1 MIRRP
6 PRSTLL
12 PYTTLFRSSPNFTI
26 SASPGSLSL
35 AQGASGPSTIL
46 TTVVGSGGAI
56 RPGGAGTPGGGSAPR
71 TPAALQGRQHAAP
84 EGKPR
89 RRRGGPYHPNG
100 TGNQGGGS

>member
-46 TTVVGSGGAI
+46 TTVVGSGGAVSLAGS
-56 RPGGAGTPGGGSAPR
+56 GGPSGGSASLAPASISAGNGRAACRERGEISGGGGSFKKKSI
-71 TPAALQGRQHAAP
+71 QG
-84 EGKPR
+84 
-89 RRRGGPYHPNG
+89 
-100 TGNQGGGS
+100 